1 MQGLQLARPAC
12 WGDPQSGSEKY
23 VYKEQSKA
31 TPATSEGLRGIFP
44 SSAPRST
51 GPFKKAPQE
60 TQKSNLKSAE
70 SEVKLQA
77 ISVTKCMK

>member
-1 MQGLQLARPAC
+1 MQGLQPAGPAC

-31 TPATSEGLRGIFP
+31 TPATSEGLTGIFP

-51 GPFKKAPQE
+51 GPFKKAPQNSKE
-60 TQKSNLKSAE
+60 QSQKRKE
-70 SEVKLQA
+70 
-77 ISVTKCMK
+77 